1 MCGERVCSVVMCVE
15 VGCVRVSHCQLSKKA
30 GGVLG
35 TKLVLWYSLEVSVTD
50 DSPKILGT
58 LGVLLWTMTHK
69 ISTMYSL
76 KWSYGEA
83 KAFTQPS
90 WTLRYIK
97 SATMAGYHLYP
108 FHVQLLVCLPW

>member
-1 MCGERVCSVVMCVE
+1 MCGERVCVCVCVE
-15 VGCVRVSHCQLSKKA
+15 VGCVRVTHCRLSKKA
-30 GGVLG
+30 GGGLV

-83 KAFTQPS
+83 KEFTQPS
-90 WTLRYIK
+90 WTIK